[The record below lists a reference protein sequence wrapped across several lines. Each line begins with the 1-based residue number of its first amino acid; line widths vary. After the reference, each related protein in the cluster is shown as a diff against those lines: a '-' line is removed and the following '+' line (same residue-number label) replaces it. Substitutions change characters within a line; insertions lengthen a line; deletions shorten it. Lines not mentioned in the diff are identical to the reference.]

1 MSVLDGSATGG
12 GDATVYM
19 LDLQTKYDEAQ
30 RNVKN
35 LRMRLVRR
43 TEMISNIRSYYL
55 RDVVTIKLILNDLLT
70 DEERHIV
77 MQQYMERLPS
87 VDLTQ
92 ALKLHAPQYAELQIT
107 PCEQCGGKMEIVIVD
122 SLEVQRLNEQVGI
135 SKERE
140 SRFRGTL
147 ANLDAKLEEMTREK
161 QKDNQSHQ
169 EEVALALHY
178 QANYPFPVL
187 NVYCDR

>member
-19 LDLQTKYDEAQ
+19 LDLQAKYEEAQ
-30 RNVKN
+30 RNIKN
-35 LRMRLVRR
+35 LRLRLVRR

-55 RDVVTIKLILNDLLT
+55 RDVVTIKLILNDLLS
-70 DEERHIV
+70 DDERHVI

-87 VDLTQ
+87 VDLKQ
-92 ALKLHAPQYAELQIT
+92 ALRLHAPQYAELQIT
-107 PCEQCGGKMEIVIVD
+107 PCEQCGGKMEVVLVD
-122 SLEVQRLNEQVGI
+122 SADVQRLNEQVEI

-147 ANLDAKLEEMTREK
+147 ANLDAKLEDMTREK

-169 EEVALALHY
+169 EEVLYSHY
-178 QANYPFPVL
+178 IIFVN
-187 NVYCDR
+187 